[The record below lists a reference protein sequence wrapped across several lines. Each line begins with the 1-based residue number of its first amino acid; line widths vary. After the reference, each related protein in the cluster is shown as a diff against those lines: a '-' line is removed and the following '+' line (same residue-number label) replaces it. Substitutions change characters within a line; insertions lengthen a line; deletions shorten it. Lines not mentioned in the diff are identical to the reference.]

1 MRGTGGSLGM
11 RYMAGPGGSRPGNR
25 AGPRL
30 MQKTTEDPWRE
41 SRLAPN
47 GFEPT
52 GTPEHAGR
60 AHGRPAFNCL
70 TRQGDDGREG
80 RDRGKRSCR
89 SGQRRDAVLP
99 VGPAEG
105 CGPAGRDSGGRRR
118 GGRPEQ
124 AGSRGRS
131 RAGRLSGAHG
141 FAALRILWVSC
152 ERTGFRFLPV
162 PVSGVPEK

>member
-1 MRGTGGSLGM
+1 M
-11 RYMAGPGGSRPGNR
+11 
-25 AGPRL
+25 
-30 MQKTTEDPWRE
+30 
-41 SRLAPN
+41 
-47 GFEPT
+47 
-52 GTPEHAGR
+52 
-60 AHGRPAFNCL
+60 
-70 TRQGDDGREG
+70 
-80 RDRGKRSCR
+80 RSCR
-89 SGQRRDAVLP
+89 SGQQRDAVLP
-99 VGPAEG
+99 VGTAEG
-105 CGPAGRDSGGRRR
+105 DE